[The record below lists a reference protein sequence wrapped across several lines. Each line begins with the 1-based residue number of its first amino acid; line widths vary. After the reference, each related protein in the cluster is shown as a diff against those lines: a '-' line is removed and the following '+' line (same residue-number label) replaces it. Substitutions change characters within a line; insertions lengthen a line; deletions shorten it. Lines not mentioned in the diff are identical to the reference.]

1 MTTQPHTHPTA
12 DTAPPASDGLT
23 LDTPDGPGDWAV
35 AERLLRG
42 HHTPATPAD
51 ITLAY
56 TLARGSATRAARTLA
71 TALGIPESTA
81 LRGINRARAAAARA
95 AAQAETPQQVAA

>member
-1 MTTQPHTHPTA
+1 MNTQTLLAAADETA
-12 DTAPPASDGLT
+12 SDAPVASDGLT
-23 LDTPDGPGDWAV
+23 MDTPDGPGDWAV

-42 HHTPATPAD
+42 HRTPATPAD
-51 ITLAY
+51 I
-56 TLARGSATRAARTLA
+56 TLA